1 MPTAADAGA
10 EEHSNHCTQ
19 TLGLLRKPRCIPIN
33 GWREMQ
39 IEVLDCGP
47 LVGVLRGTPYGGANG
62 DRTHHHKSR

>member
-39 IEVLDCGP
+39 IEVLE
-47 LVGVLRGTPYGGANG
+47 A
-62 DRTHHHKSR
+62 DRK